1 VVVEPSDSNAAP
13 WGFPN
18 GRSERK
24 TTMNFLQIL
33 QTILSVAPSGIQLT
47 QEVVALVQAIEA
59 AFSAGQTPASHQEA
73 VATALGAH
81 LAKQ

>member
-1 VVVEPSDSNAAP
+1 
-13 WGFPN
+13 
-18 GRSERK
+18 
-24 TTMNFLQIL
+24 MNFLQII

-59 AFSAGQTPASHQEA
+59 AFGAGQTPVQHQEA
-73 VATALGAH
+73 VATALGTH

>member
-1 VVVEPSDSNAAP
+1 
-13 WGFPN
+13 
-18 GRSERK
+18 
-24 TTMNFLQIL
+24 MNFLQIL

-47 QEVVALVQAIEA
+47 QEVVTLVQAIEA
-59 AFSAGQTPASHQEA
+59 AFSAGQTPAAHQEA